1 MLLLLLTWSGV
12 LLLKPSSH
20 LERFPENEKKKTFHT
35 IISSQHLK
43 YSAPTVLYLDITL
56 TCEVWDLTFRLL
68 VSEWSWSK
76 LCEVSA
82 ILSGIGLTDLA
93 LGRLKLS
100 LHHFNTLCFRLL
112 LKFFLVLNKLTNSNN
127 FQFTRPLI
135 TP

>member
-1 MLLLLLTWSGV
+1 M
-12 LLLKPSSH
+12 
-20 LERFPENEKKKTFHT
+20 KKIFHT

-56 TCEVWDLTFRLL
+56 TCEVWDLTLL

-82 ILSGIGLTDLA
+82 ILSEIGSTDLA
-93 LGRLKLS
+93 LGRLKPS

-112 LKFFLVLNKLTNSNN
+112 LNFFLSFK
-127 FQFTRPLI
+127 
-135 TP
+135 